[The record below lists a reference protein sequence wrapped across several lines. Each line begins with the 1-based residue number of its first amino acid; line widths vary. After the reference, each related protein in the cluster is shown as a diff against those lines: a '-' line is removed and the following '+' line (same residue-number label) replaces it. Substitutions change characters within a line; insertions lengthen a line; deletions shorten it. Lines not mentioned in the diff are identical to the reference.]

1 MKEIINKI
9 NNYKIYINSIL
20 IILMTLLWGIAY
32 NFEQMY
38 DIFTYYSTHIATF
51 MLIIL
56 LTINYK
62 IIIQKN
68 KKLMYLLI
76 IDIIILVF
84 CAIFKYTGVGSIM
97 QMLALLLILI
107 ELPYIYINQKAIQII
122 KVIIVI
128 NFIIYCVCNKNH
140 LNPNYAGYIFLC
152 YYLFFVLTENFKTN
166 KNVKIIIH
174 TVITIFMAYCIMKT
188 RCRTAMV
195 ALCIINMLLI
205 LPDKVFSL
213 KWFQYSVPPITTLG
227 NLIVAF
233 IYVSLWKANFNIHL
247 LNYANKGF
255 YSGRNRIWSEAFS
268 LISENPIL
276 GVGSHYKLQT
286 HFKYALHNLI
296 LMITTTFG
304 IPNFLIFLLIF
315 FKFIKNIIEEILNAI
330 NRKKIYLVIL
340 TLFFIDF
347 FESYLYW
354 PMFNVLFFVMIIYIV
369 SKNKIQEDENSNSKG
384 KIYFFEEG
392 VDRVGGVERVIST
405 LANEFSKKYK
415 VNVISFYKTRK
426 ETFFKYNSDIDITYL
441 SKRKRNKEKRNYKNK
456 IIYYTIRILEKIKDI
471 TYLSYKI
478 DSVMEKVNR
487 NDIIICGRVDVAL
500 KVLPYIGECKKVIVR
515 DAIHLED
522 QNKRNKKKIEK
533 LFPKNVDLLIV
544 SSDESLKKYKEYIDC
559 EKMNIK
565 KIYNPLGITPV
576 QKCSIENK
584 TIISVGRYSY
594 QKGFENLIKA
604 FKIVKEKF
612 PDWKLKIVGNNK
624 DSDALIEQIKI
635 LDLENDIILENS
647 KKDVVEEL
655 NDSSIFVMPSRY
667 EGYANALV
675 EAMACGLPCISYNWL
690 LGADEII
697 RDEENGTLVKL
708 KNRYDYAKGIDSN
721 EDIENLGNAII
732 DLIEKPQKYNKYME
746 NSAKIIESRDLKLI
760 ASIWMSEMER

>member
-1 MKEIINKI
+1 MKEIIN
-9 NNYKIYINSIL
+9 NYKTNINSIL
-20 IILMTLLWGIAY
+20 IILMTLLWSTAY
-32 NFEQMY
+32 NFEPIY
-38 DIFTYYSTHIATF
+38 DVITYYSTHIAIF
-51 MLIIL
+51 ILIIL
-56 LTINYK
+56 LAVNYRT
-62 IIIQKN
+62 IIQKN
-68 KKLMYLLI
+68 KKLIYLLAI
-76 IDIIILVF
+76 SIIILGC
-84 CAIFKYTGVGSIM
+84 CAIFKSTGIGSIM
-97 QMLALLLILI
+97 QMITLLLILI
-107 ELPYIYINQKAIQII
+107 ELPYIYVSKKATQVMKII
-122 KVIIVI
+122 IGI
-128 NFIIYCVCNKNH
+128 NFVIYFLCNKSH

-166 KNVKIIIH
+166 KKVKLIIH
-174 TVITIFMAYCIMKT
+174 TVVTLFIAYCIMKT
-188 RCRTAMV
+188 KCRTSMV
-195 ALCIINMLLI
+195 ALCIINVLLI
-205 LPDKVFSL
+205 LPEKVFLS
-213 KWFQYSVPPITTLG
+213 KWFQYSVPPVTTLG

-233 IYVSLWKANFNIHL
+233 IYVLLWKANFNIHL
-247 LNYANKGF
+247 LSYANKGF

-268 LISENPIL
+268 LISKNPIL
-276 GVGSHYKLQT
+276 GVGSHYQLQS

-315 FKFIKNIIEEILNAI
+315 IKFIKNIIEEKLNVI
-330 NRKKIYLVIL
+330 NRKRIYLVIL

-369 SKNKIQEDENSNSKG
+369 SKNKIQEDENSDPKG

-405 LANEFSKKYK
+405 LANEFSKEYK
-415 VNVISFYKTRK
+415 VNVISFYKTRP
-426 ETFFKYNSDIDITYL
+426 ETFFKYNTDIDITYL
-441 SKRKRNKEKRNYKNK
+441 SKRKRSKEKQSYKNK
-456 IIYYTIRILEKIKDI
+456 IIYYIIRIFEKAKDM
-471 TYLSYKI
+471 TYLAYKI
-478 DSVMEKVNR
+478 DNVMDKVNK
-487 NDIIICGRVDVAL
+487 NDIIILGRVDVAL

-515 DAIHLED
+515 DAIHLEY
-522 QNKRNKKKIEK
+522 QNKKNKKKIAK
-533 LFPKNVDLLIV
+533 LFPKKVDLLIV

-559 EKMNIK
+559 EKINIK

-624 DSDALIEQIKI
+624 DSDILIEQIKI
-635 LDLENDIILENS
+635 LNLENDVILENS

-655 NDSSIFVMPSRY
+655 NNSSIFVMTSRY

-697 RDEENGTLVKL
+697 KDEENGTLVKL

-721 EDIENLGNAII
+721 EDIDNLGNAII

-760 ASIWMSEMER
+760 VSIWMSEMER